1 MLSKKEVPVF
11 IDPVSDFGFKRI
23 FSHEPNKDLL
33 IAFLNELF
41 RGKKTIVDLR
51 YDKNE
56 LVGDTED
63 LGTVVLDLTCTAS
76 GGEKFVIEVQRTSH
90 ANFKQRI
97 LYYGSKLIADQAPKG
112 NRREWAYGISEVYV
126 VVLMDGFSM
135 PGEPASDQ
143 YLHDVCLCN
152 RKTGSVF
159 YEHLQYLFIE
169 LVNFDKEES
178 ELQSD
183 LDRWLFVLKHM
194 SKLNKIPVYLRK
206 PIFEKLFHIAA
217 YGKLNKKERDMY
229 DSSLK
234 RKWDAEVIRQYTVQ
248 QEEAAREAQ
257 EKLKNAQQ
265 ELQQAQEQAKQAQ
278 EQAKQALEE
287 TKHAQKE
294 TTQAQEKAKQAQE
307 EARKLK
313 AENLKIALQLKDMG
327 VPLDKI
333 AKVTGLS
340 LEKIEQL

>member
-23 FSHEPNKDLL
+23 FSHESNKDLL

-41 RGKKTIVDLR
+41 RGKKSIVDLR

-76 GGEKFVIEVQRTSH
+76 GGEKFVVQFHGTVSSL
-90 ANFKQRI
+90 NFKPRV
-97 LYYGSKLIADQAPKG
+97 LYYGSKRIADQIIEKSWME
-112 NRREWAYGISEVYV
+112 REDAVREVYV
-126 VVLMDGFSM
+126 IVLTDGFTL

-143 YLHDVCLCN
+143 YLHEVGFCD
-152 RKTGSVF
+152 RETGHISLP
-159 YEHLQYLFIE
+159 HLQYLFVE
-169 LVNFDKEES
+169 LVNFEKEES

-234 RKWDAEVIRQYTVQ
+234 RKWDAEAVRQYTVQ
-248 QEEAAREAQ
+248 QEEAVREAQ
-257 EKLKNAQQ
+257 EKLKNAQE
-265 ELQQAQEQAKQAQ
+265 ELKDAQEELKSAQEEKKQAQ
-278 EQAKQALEE
+278 K
-287 TKHAQKE
+287 
-294 TTQAQEKAKQAQE
+294 

-313 AENLKIALQLKDMG
+313 DENLKIAPQLKDMG

-333 AKVTGLS
+333 AKATGLS